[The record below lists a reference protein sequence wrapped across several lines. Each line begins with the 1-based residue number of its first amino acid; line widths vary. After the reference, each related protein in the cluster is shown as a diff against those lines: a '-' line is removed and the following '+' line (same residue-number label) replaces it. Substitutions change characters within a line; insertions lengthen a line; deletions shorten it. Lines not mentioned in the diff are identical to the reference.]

1 MFSGFAIESKNACC
15 SAKEEGGADCGRQCE
30 DTWTERRKEEPPD
43 AAEHG
48 ALMGSDPAPN
58 SPPSF
63 PSSGAEQKA
72 DFPFGDTEFLLL
84 RASIS

>member
-1 MFSGFAIESKNACC
+1 MHAVLQKR
-15 SAKEEGGADCGRQCE
+15 EGKADSGRQGE
-30 DTWTERRKEEPPD
+30 DTWAGRRKEEPSD

-72 DFPFGDTEFLLL
+72 DFPFLFYVMPAFFDVD
-84 RASIS
+84 A